1 MPTIYHNDRSNAR
14 KSALRNGGTFIGP
27 VDIDGAKKFAVSY
40 PDADEAPARDI
51 NEDVAPLDL
60 SAPVP
65 EFADGLVNV
74 GTIEGEPGL
83 PNIFEGGVPIP
94 AEPTAD
100 AAALQA
106 AIDELRPPLPP
117 IELPAGAADVM
128 MQVRVFVPAE
138 MATGIARKLANL
150 ASRGVEVINPVSG
163 NRVSLV
169 EPGAKAERS
178 PAAAA
183 SKGERG
189 ERVNPT
195 HQRLIAQM
203 RQPEGLALDD
213 IVEQTGWIE
222 SASRKFVWTLRN
234 KKGVAVEV
242 SKEPGRGV
250 VYRLPALSI
259 VEAA

>member
-60 SAPVP
+60 SAPVAAVQ
-65 EFADGLVNV
+65 EA
-74 GTIEGEPGL
+74 I
-83 PNIFEGGVPIP
+83 
-94 AEPTAD
+94 AE
-100 AAALQA
+100 L
-106 AIDELRPPLPP
+106 LPPLPP
-117 IELPAGAADVM
+117 IEAPALTPEEIAGVQDLNRQLAELAASVRPVEPPPGAADVM